1 MTFPQIKLQELETL
15 NSYLQLV
22 IILIIQFTVKKKC
35 LLLKP
40 SKLLLEECPEICPSI
55 TMWIVTETKNRNE
68 NSATM
73 ALFNHIPICIV
84 SHDS

>member
-1 MTFPQIKLQELETL
+1 MTFPQTKLHELETL

-22 IILIIQFTVKKKC
+22 IILIIHLTVIFF

-68 NSATM
+68 NSATTV
-73 ALFNHIPICIV
+73 LFNHIPICIV